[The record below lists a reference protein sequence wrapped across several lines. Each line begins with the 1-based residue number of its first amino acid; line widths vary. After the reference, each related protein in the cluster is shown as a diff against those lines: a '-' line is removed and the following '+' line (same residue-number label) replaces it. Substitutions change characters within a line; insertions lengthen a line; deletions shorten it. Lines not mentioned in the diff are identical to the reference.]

1 MGVIGG
7 WVLWCGTT
15 AGQGSC
21 WLEILLEPASPMG
34 NGRPNR
40 PASVSPCL
48 AEHWTQITDSPGK
61 CSDYEYKTYSVLSL
75 IYLQYMRD

>member
-21 WLEILLEPASPMG
+21 WLEILLELASLMG
-34 NGRPNR
+34 NGRPNH
-40 PASVSPCL
+40 PASVSPFL
-48 AEHWTQITDSPGK
+48 AVRCTQITNLPGK
-61 CSDYEYKTYSVLSL
+61 NSQIMNTRHINTVLGL
-75 IYLQYMRD
+75 IFTNFS

>member
-15 AGQGSC
+15 AGQGLC

-34 NGRPNR
+34 NGLPNR
-40 PASVSPCL
+40 PASVSPCQ
-48 AEHWTQITDSPGK
+48 AEHCKQITDLPGK
-61 CSDYEYKTYSVLSL
+61 LNSN
-75 IYLQYMRD
+75 